1 MCSFLHNFEFKLGR
15 TGDVVNFDGVT
26 NQTAGSSTESA
37 RPHGHLFGFS
47 VISSSAGWP
56 TPHLFGF
63 FRFFLKLQNFRGTDL
78 KLLIF
83 RAYSIK
89 ITESTTDSVIF

>member
-1 MCSFLHNFEFKLGR
+1 MGKLSKHVDLLSKRSLYRPFLAK
-15 TGDVVNFDGVT
+15 
-26 NQTAGSSTESA
+26 
-37 RPHGHLFGFS
+37 
-47 VISSSAGWP
+47 AGWP

-83 RAYSIK
+83 RAYLIK